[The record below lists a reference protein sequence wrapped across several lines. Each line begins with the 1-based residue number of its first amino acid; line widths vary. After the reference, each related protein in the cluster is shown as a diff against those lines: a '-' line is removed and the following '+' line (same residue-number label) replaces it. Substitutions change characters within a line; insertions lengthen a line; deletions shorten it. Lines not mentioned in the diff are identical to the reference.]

1 MNLLTPRR
9 ALVALGFSAAA
20 GAVLATSVVAFA
32 GGGEVAAPARA
43 TDVLTSFSRARAADD
58 SVPASALAILKSLLA
73 SGAPSEAL
81 NPGTPLPADSRKT
94 ITAYGQTTYL
104 VPTDK
109 GQVCYV
115 VSPSGDAGCTDGS
128 ALGRDGIEWGLVD
141 PDGFD
146 TGQPTVVR
154 GVVGATVQGVSVASG
169 GAAHQVAVDNGAFY
183 VELAS
188 KPSTITLR
196 LADGSERNVTVPAP
210 PAH

>member
-1 MNLLTPRR
+1 MKTLSRRR
-9 ALVALGFSAAA
+9 ALFALGFSAAV
-20 GAVLATSVVAFA
+20 GALLFTSVVAFA
-32 GGGEVAAPARA
+32 GSSDVAAPVRA
-43 TDVLTSFSRARAADD
+43 TDVLTSFNRARTADD
-58 SVPASALAILKSLLA
+58 SVPASAMAVLKSLLA

-94 ITAYGQTTYL
+94 ISANGQTTYL

-109 GQVCYV
+109 GQACFV

-128 ALGRDGIEWGLVD
+128 ALARDGIEWGLVD

-154 GVVGATVQGVSVASG
+154 GLVGKTVEGVSVASD
-169 GAAHQVAVDNGAFY
+169 AAPQQVALDDGAFY

-188 KPSTITLR
+188 KPTTITLR
-196 LADGSERNVTVPAP
+196 LAGGSERKVTVPAP
-210 PAH
+210 PAP